1 MRIASAFNQ
10 IRKREIIFLYRDLS
24 LLTHSVGGQIAFTVN
39 VPFGTGKKHFP
50 KSFQVK
56 KIFYAII
63 AIKHDF
69 LIH

>member
-1 MRIASAFNQ
+1 M
-10 IRKREIIFLYRDLS
+10 RKREIIFLYRDLS

-39 VPFGTGKKHFP
+39 VPFGTRKKTFSE
-50 KSFQVK
+50 KFSSQK
-56 KIFYAII
+56 KMFNAII

>member
-1 MRIASAFNQ
+1 M
-10 IRKREIIFLYRDLS
+10 
-24 LLTHSVGGQIAFTVN
+24 FTVN

-50 KSFQVK
+50 KSFRVK
-56 KIFYAII
+56 QKMFYAII